1 MVNVVG
7 MSQLPPGVEIR
18 PTVPADAEAV
28 LAVISE
34 AFGAGRPER
43 GVEVAHLW
51 SEVRAGEH
59 LVAERVAVVD
69 NEIVGHVGVSH
80 CWLDARRELVDAC
93 MLSPLS
99 TRRAYERRG
108 IGTALVA
115 AAIEAA
121 RASGRP
127 VLLLEGSPAFYG
139 ARGFEPAS
147 AYGMDPPSTRVPAP
161 ALQVVPFALEDW
173 MTGRVVYPDVWWRHD
188 STGLRDPD
196 LAEVEAA
203 LGIS

>member
-1 MVNVVG
+1 MASVAR
-7 MSQLPPGVEIR
+7 MSQLPPAVEIR
-18 PTVPADAEAV
+18 PAAAADADAV

-34 AFGAGRPER
+34 AFGADRPAR
-43 GVEVAHLW
+43 GAQVAHLW

-59 LVAERVAVVD
+59 LLAERVAVVD
-69 NEIVGHVGVSH
+69 DEVVGHVGVSH
-80 CWLDARRELVDAC
+80 CWLDARRELVDVC

-99 TRRAYERRG
+99 TLRAHERRG

-115 AAIEAA
+115 SAIEAA

-127 VLLLEGSPAFYG
+127 ALLLEGSPAFYG

-147 AYGMDPPSTRVPAP
+147 AYGMEPPSTRVPSP
-161 ALQVVPFALEDW
+161 ALQVVPFALEDS